1 MLKIIH
7 LNEIAIF
14 IATLVGVFLGV
25 IWYSPLMFRKILLD
39 DLAKNNNDINK
50 FFVPFIISVFG
61 MAILAIILDTF
72 LFFSKL
78 AGMDS
83 FYAATI
89 IGVTISVGIIA
100 LNMLSDYM
108 ISGTHMKFF
117 TVHAGYRI
125 VMTILMAWT
134 LSFWR

>member
-1 MLKIIH
+1 MLRIIN
-7 LNEIAIF
+7 LNEIAILV
-14 IATLVGVFLGV
+14 ATLVGAVLGV
-25 IWYSPLMFRKILLD
+25 IWYSPIMFRKVLLD
-39 DLAKNNNDINK
+39 DLAKNNNDIRK
-50 FFVPFIISVFG
+50 FFLPFIISVFS
-61 MAILAIILDTF
+61 MVILAIILDTF

-89 IGVTISVGIIA
+89 IGSTISVGIIA

-134 LSFWR
+134 LSLWR